1 MVRREILTF
10 PGTTPNADG
19 SANQVLKTDASGN
32 LGWATDQGGKIVQVV
47 HAHITDHMYSTATS
61 YTDLTGVTASITPTS
76 SSNKVLVRFGI
87 HLSSVHN
94 PVIIVNLLRGSTN
107 IAQPTVTDIYPSTTQ
122 MWVDGDR
129 MLNMNYEFL
138 DSPSTTSSTTYKLQ
152 WRIHSGSYTVKLNG
166 YYNNDQYNST
176 STMTLQE
183 VSA

>member
-1 MVRREILTF
+1 M
-10 PGTTPNADG
+10 
-19 SANQVLKTDASGN
+19 SQLKVNSIVPVGGVASGQAGGVIQTIQTFKGDTTTTTSTSFSDITGMN
-32 LGWATDQGGKIVQVV
+32 AT
-47 HAHITDHMYSTATS
+47 
-61 YTDLTGVTASITPTS
+61 ITPTS

>member
-1 MVRREILTF
+1 MSITF
-10 PGTTPNADG
+10 HPNGDVTGTNSNNFGQTG
-19 SANQVLKTDASGN
+19 SIVKVEQTLKKDTTVESVALATETGN
-32 LGWATDQGGKIVQVV
+32 LF
-47 HAHITDHMYSTATS
+47 S
-61 YTDLTGVTASITPTS
+61 ASFTPTS

-87 HLSSVHN
+87 HLSSIHN

-107 IAQPTVTDIYPSTTQ
+107 IAQPTVTDTYHSTTQ

-152 WRIHSGSYTVKLNG
+152 WRIHAGSHTVKLNG